1 MELHAYFVLGTIL
14 VVVYVWRRRRDP
26 LNAIPTVGGPSLPLL
41 SYIGAYRFMVRG
53 QSLLDEGYA
62 KYRGSAFKVAMFD
75 QWLVVL
81 SGTHLVEEVRKSPEE
96 VFSSMEGVLYLTQF
110 KHYIHP
116 NIIKDPFHVDPIR
129 DQLTRQLAPMLPNI
143 LDEIIETCKEH
154 IPAKE
159 HEWAA
164 LPGASIMLTMIA
176 RATGR
181 AFVGVPMCRDPKYIH
196 AAVSFTM
203 DLVRARMFIN
213 LVPERFKPLVARFF
227 QGPARNLHAAADTLE
242 PLIRERESFL
252 EREDDSEPG
261 EKPADLLH
269 WILESNREHGEKVH
283 TVVTRLQLINFAAIH
298 TSSASLTHAL
308 YHLLANPEY
317 IPILRKEVEGAIRET
332 GWTKASLEKMRMID
346 SLFKEALRYSGISL
360 LSVYRRAMC
369 DVKLPGGIHI
379 PAGTLTSVAMHPI
392 HHDEAFYKNADQ
404 FILERFSKVQGSEK
418 DNARQQF
425 VNTTAECV
433 SFGRGKHA
441 CPGRFFASM
450 ELKVILAYL
459 LMHYDMK
466 LENQDEGRPA
476 DLRLG
481 HSILPSRNAVVL
493 FRKRVQVA

>member
-1 MELHAYFVLGTIL
+1 MELQAYLILGAALVLL
-14 VVVYVWRRRRDP
+14 YVWRRRRNP
-26 LNAIPTVGGPSLPLL
+26 LHAIPTVGGPSLPLL

-75 QWLVVL
+75 QWLVIL

-116 NIIKDPFHVDPIR
+116 NIIKDPFHVDSVR
-129 DQLTRQLAPMLPNI
+129 DKLTRQLALMLPNI
-143 LDEIIETCKEH
+143 LDEVIETCEEH
-154 IPAKE
+154 IPVKE
-159 HEWAA
+159 DGWTA
-164 LPGASIMLTMIA
+164 LPGASIMLTMVA

-181 AFVGVPMCRDPKYIH
+181 AFVGVPTCRNPRYLH

-203 DLVRARMFIN
+203 DLVKARMFIN
-213 LVPERFKPLVARFF
+213 LVPERLKPLVAKFF
-227 QGPARNLHAAADTLE
+227 KGPPRNLQEAAQILE
-242 PLIRERESFL
+242 PLIREREPFL
-252 EREDDSEPG
+252 EQGEDEPD
-261 EKPADLLH
+261 EKPMDVLQ
-269 WILESNREHGEKVH
+269 WILESNREHGEISH

-298 TSSASLTHAL
+298 TSSAALTHAL

-317 IPILRKEVEGAIRET
+317 VPILREEVEEAIRET
-332 GWTKASLEKMRMID
+332 GWTKASVEKMRKID
-346 SLFKEALRYSGISL
+346 SLLKEALRYSGISL

-369 DVKLPGGIHI
+369 DVELPGGIHI

-392 HHDEAFYKNADQ
+392 HHDEAFYKHADQ
-404 FILERFSKVQGSEK
+404 FDLERFSRVQESEK
-418 DNARQQF
+418 ETARQQF
-425 VNTTAECV
+425 VNTAAECV

-459 LMHYDMK
+459 LIHYDMK
-466 LENQDEGRPA
+466 LENEEGGRPA

-481 HSILPSRNAVVL
+481 HSILPSRDAIVL
-493 FRKRVQVA
+493 FKKRAQVA